1 MNVARTRVR
10 HEALVPLW
18 VFCSQVFIVSMFV
31 DLIDAMEPCKG
42 NISRYVP
49 RNIDA
54 MPCHTVCSRKDKQP
68 EANSALLQ
76 PYELDDRSV

>member
-10 HEALVPLW
+10 HEVLVPLW
-18 VFCSQVFIVSMFV
+18 VFCSHVFIVSVFI

-49 RNIDA
+49 RKIDA
-54 MPCHTVCSRKDKQP
+54 MPCHCIFKKR
-68 EANSALLQ
+68 
-76 PYELDDRSV
+76 